1 MSDCLDLKSP
11 NSTINLIKKG
21 LYGLPG
27 SIDIES
33 KFMKDRQIAKKILH
47 KKQKKKG
54 RTDDEVDDDLN
65 LIVYGTNIRKKLGA
79 SYQKYK
85 SEIDFEDIADRMAEE
100 LEVGVEGF
108 VPIGKDDPIFDEITK
123 LKSRVRNSVYM
134 IKERGKS
141 LASDLNQLIAL
152 LTSSIPAAA
161 ALIVSIPIPNIAGAL
176 SIILLCLDSLSA
188 FFIKLKDILPYLDPL
203 PDIELVIQL
212 DFLANIKDIICAAL
226 KIILGVIEGLSALTA
241 PLSAILKGKD
251 PETRQKEL
259 KDANDAVTTAK
270 SDLEKL
276 GFYED
281 RKEAETKAS
290 ELGYT
295 GNDRVEVYSRTS
307 IIDNQTLSVNGYVI
321 KEVYKIFVTNHT
333 DQSITAADSHTREV
347 YKKLN
352 IYKTKVNDAK
362 KLL

>member
-1 MSDCLDLKSP
+1 
-11 NSTINLIKKG
+11 
-21 LYGLPG
+21 
-27 SIDIES
+27 
-33 KFMKDRQIAKKILH
+33 MKDRQIAKKILH

-85 SEIDFEDIADRMAEE
+85 SEIDFEDIADRMSEE
-100 LEVGVEGF
+100 LEVGLEGF
-108 VPIGKDDPIFDEITK
+108 VPIGKDDPIFDEIVK

-134 IKERGKS
+134 VKERGKS
-141 LASDLNQLIAL
+141 LAADLTQLIAL

-161 ALIVSIPIPNIAGAL
+161 ALMVTIPIPNVPGAL

-212 DFLANIKDIICAAL
+212 DFLANIKQIICAAL
-226 KIILGVIEGLSALTA
+226 KVILGVIEGLTALTA

-251 PETRQKEL
+251 PEARQKEL
-259 KDANDAVTTAK
+259 KDANDAVKLAK
-270 SDLEKL
+270 DDLEKL
-276 GFYED
+276 GFYEEL
-281 RKEAETKAS
+281 KEAKTKAD

-295 GNDRVEVYSRTS
+295 GDQGAKLISQSTS
-307 IIDNQTLSVNGYVI
+307 NEPIVSISGYVI
-321 KEVYKIFVTNHT
+321 NAIMETWKTNYGDTHHLT
-333 DQSITAADSHTREV
+333 QGYDVLQKNNAYIREV
-347 YKKLN
+347 KTKLD
-352 IYKTKVNDAK
+352 IYTQKVNDAK